1 MPVPIKF
8 LYRIGRTPVRRTT
21 ILGAVLS
28 AGLTVGG
35 AILAVSGG
43 TAQAATLPN
52 NWYGAAPYVM
62 PLDNDPPDL
71 GPVMDATGQKSFMLA
86 FVLAPNGG
94 GCTPTWD
101 GTAPLSDSTVASVIS
116 KVRAKGG
123 DVSVSIGGFGGTKLG
138 QTCGSPPATPAAYQ
152 QGINQYQLKAID
164 FDLGGPEDEKPTA
177 IKKEPG
183 AAQNLPPDNPR

>member
-43 TAQAATLPN
+43 PAQAATLPN

-123 DVSVSIGGFGGTKLG
+123 DVSVSIGGVGGPQLRPTRRP
-138 QTCGSPPATPAAYQ
+138 PPAPPAA
-152 QGINQYQLKAID
+152 
-164 FDLGGPEDEKPTA
+164 GPPGVQP
-177 IKKEPG
+177 EPPQADDIRPG
-183 AAQNLPPDNPR
+183 

>member
-21 ILGAVLS
+21 ILGAVLR
-28 AGLTVGG
+28 AGLAVGG
-35 AILAVSGG
+35 PILAVSGA

-86 FVLAPNGG
+86 FILAPGGG

-116 KVRAKGG
+116 QVRGKGG
-123 DVSVSIGGFGGTKLG
+123 DVSVSIGGFVGIYDGAT
-138 QTCGSPPATPAAYQ
+138 TSNPPLAA
-152 QGINQYQLKAID
+152 
-164 FDLGGPEDEKPTA
+164 
-177 IKKEPG
+177 
-183 AAQNLPPDNPR
+183 AA